1 MECFIC
7 SYQTKCWLEDNLEWI
22 FFQSIKIESQVVNTI
37 LIDMHWIMESS
48 ISIKLIK
55 FLSTAEDFQHLLKLY
70 QLMPFVQILLGKPFD
85 RVLLGF
91 NVLSFSFYNVC
102 LKDDLQDLQIKLKLN
117 SCLQHELSIFIYT
130 HTYYHKKMYKK

>member
-1 MECFIC
+1 MFYMFIINEM
-7 SYQTKCWLEDNLEWI
+7 CWLEDNLEWI

-70 QLMPFVQILLGKPFD
+70 QLMPFVRILLGKPFY

-91 NVLSFSFYNVC
+91 NFFFFSFCNAC
-102 LKDDLQDLQIKLKLN
+102 LQDDLQDRKIKSKLN
-117 SCLQHELSIFIYT
+117 SCLEHE
-130 HTYYHKKMYKK
+130 

>member
-1 MECFIC
+1 MFYMFIWNE
-7 SYQTKCWLEDNLEWI
+7 KDNLEWI
-22 FFQSIKIESQVVNTI
+22 FFQLIKIESQVVNTI

-117 SCLQHELSIFIYT
+117 SCLQHELIIFIYT
-130 HTYYHKKMYKK
+130 ER

>member
-1 MECFIC
+1 MFYMFIWNE
-7 SYQTKCWLEDNLEWI
+7 KDNLEWI
-22 FFQSIKIESQVVNTI
+22 FFQLIKIESQVVNTI

-117 SCLQHELSIFIYT
+117 SCLQHELSIFIHT
-130 HTYYHKKMYKK
+130 HTYKIYHKKMYKK

>member
-1 MECFIC
+1 MFI
-7 SYQTKCWLEDNLEWI
+7 SNERLEDNLEWI
-22 FFQSIKIESQVVNTI
+22 FFQLIKIESQVVNTI

-130 HTYYHKKMYKK
+130 YTYIYRTIGIR

>member
-1 MECFIC
+1 MFI
-7 SYQTKCWLEDNLEWI
+7 WNERLEDNFEWI

-130 HTYYHKKMYKK
+130 HRTIGIR

>member
-1 MECFIC
+1 MFYMFI
-7 SYQTKCWLEDNLEWI
+7 SNERLEDNFEWI

-102 LKDDLQDLQIKLKLN
+102 LKDDLQDLQIKLKSN

-130 HTYYHKKMYKK
+130 ER

>member
-1 MECFIC
+1 MFI
-7 SYQTKCWLEDNLEWI
+7 SNERLEDNFEWI

-117 SCLQHELSIFIYT
+117 SCLQHELIIFIYT
-130 HTYYHKKMYKK
+130 HRTIGIR

>member
-1 MECFIC
+1 MFI
-7 SYQTKCWLEDNLEWI
+7 SNERLEDNFEWI

-117 SCLQHELSIFIYT
+117 SCLQHELSIFIYRT
-130 HTYYHKKMYKK
+130 TDRDKIYHKKMYKK

>member
-1 MECFIC
+1 MLFIYC
-7 SYQTKCWLEDNLEWI
+7 L

-102 LKDDLQDLQIKLKLN
+102 WKDDLQDLQIKLKLN
-117 SCLQHELSIFIYT
+117 SCLQHELIIFIYT
-130 HTYYHKKMYKK
+130 ER